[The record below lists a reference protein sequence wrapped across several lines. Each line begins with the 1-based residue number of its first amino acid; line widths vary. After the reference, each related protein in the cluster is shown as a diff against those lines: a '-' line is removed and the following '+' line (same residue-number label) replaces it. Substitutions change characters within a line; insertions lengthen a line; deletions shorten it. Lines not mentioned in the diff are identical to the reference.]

1 MAIAKDFCRTA
12 RVQAS
17 LRTHQR
23 NGHRELSFDHASG
36 RSIAI
41 ALFRSYLFTVLHFQ
55 QTLFSAPCIYTSNW
69 FTCVCVFP
77 CTCRRLTDG
86 DQVSPEK
93 GNSFFFSL
101 FLFTFFLHVSPFFS
115 KRLDIVSIRT
125 MACIRFFIVSHRFF
139 SIISSNVR
147 IVLFFLFFSFH
158 SFSLLFASNSN
169 DRLNGNKETKRD
181 WTKLPRL
188 Y

>member
-1 MAIAKDFCRTA
+1 MAIAKDFCRIA
-12 RVQAS
+12 RVSTGQPS
-17 LRTHQR
+17 KPTPTQR
-23 NGHRELSFDHASG
+23 PQREYSFDHASG

-93 GNSFFFSL
+93 GNSFFF
-101 FLFTFFLHVSPFFS
+101 FFFPFFFSPFLYTFLPFS
-115 KRLDIVSIRT
+115 LSAWISFRFARWHASVFSSFLIVFSLLYRRT
-125 MACIRFFIVSHRFF
+125 CT
-139 SIISSNVR
+139 
-147 IVLFFLFFSFH
+147 IVLFFFFFFFLSFFL
-158 SFSLLFASNSN
+158 SFVRVEFERSF
-169 DRLNGNKETKRD
+169 KQKQ
-181 WTKLPRL
+181 
-188 Y
+188 

>member
-1 MAIAKDFCRTA
+1 MAIAKDFCRIA
-12 RVQAS
+12 RVSTGQPS
-17 LRTHQR
+17 KPTPTQR
-23 NGHRELSFDHASG
+23 PQREYSFDHASG

-55 QTLFSAPCIYTSNW
+55 QTFFSAPCIYTSNW

-93 GNSFFFSL
+93 GNSFFFFFFPL
-101 FLFTFFLHVSPFFS
+101 FLFTFFVHVSPFFS

-139 SIISSNVR
+139 SIISSNVYDCS
-147 IVLFFLFFSFH
+147 LFFFLFFSFLL
-158 SFSLLFASNSN
+158 SFFCS
-169 DRLNGNKETKRD
+169 RRIRTIV
-181 WTKLPRL
+181 
-188 Y
+188 